1 MGCFLRHCLDMFS
14 SKPKF
19 TPGVP
24 FEVQRV
30 YDLLNPKPKELLQ
43 NAGERRFISEGEVG
57 VFNHKERRTKR
68 RYLYLFND
76 VLLVTKK
83 EGKKSYWLKI
93 FITLGPSLR
102 VEDVPDTA
110 TKYKVEFRIYALKK
124 TIIMFTRTEDE
135 KHRWL
140 EMIRDCINNKKDDD
154 APPAYTPDEIAPA
167 PVVEKEADIQ
177 IADVSNYTSFEG
189 EQDEPSEEFNP
200 ELNSDAQDI
209 LRAEKPLPATPAS
222 TPVQGSALE
231 DFSSTARRP
240 APPIP
245 AVEDED
251 SSDSDG
257 YYPVDSAYDYDPFAD
272 SQPLG
277 SQQPASDNFMQPTS
291 SDFAQNEPSQM
302 FTQDAFDPHLS
313 VEEQMKRLSMHAP
326 SFRGPQ

>member
-1 MGCFLRHCLDMFS
+1 
-14 SKPKF
+14 
-19 TPGVP
+19 
-24 FEVQRV
+24 
-30 YDLLNPKPKELLQ
+30 
-43 NAGERRFISEGEVG
+43 
-57 VFNHKERRTKR
+57 
-68 RYLYLFND
+68 
-76 VLLVTKK
+76 
-83 EGKKSYWLKI
+83 
-93 FITLGPSLR
+93 
-102 VEDVPDTA
+102 
-110 TKYKVEFRIYALKK
+110 VEFRIYALKK
-124 TIIMFTRTEDE
+124 TIILFTRTEDE

-140 EMIRDCINNKKDDD
+140 QLLRDCIANKKDEDE
-154 APPAYTPDEIAPA
+154 PPAYAPDS
-167 PVVEKEADIQ
+167 PVVASESTRAPKEEDIH
-177 IADVSNYTSFEG
+177 IADVTNYGSFEHDQG
-189 EQDEPSEEFNP
+189 DEPSEEFNP

>member
-1 MGCFLRHCLDMFS
+1 MGCFWRNSVGMFS

-30 YDLLNPKPKELLQ
+30 YDLLNPKPKELLN
-43 NAGERRFISEGEVG
+43 NAGERRFISEGEIG

-76 VLLVTKK
+76 VLLITKK

-93 FITLGPSLR
+93 YISLGPTLR

-124 TIIMFTRTEDE
+124 TIILFTRTEDE

-140 EMIRDCINNKKDDD
+140 QMIRDCIANKKD
-154 APPAYTPDEIAPA
+154 E
-167 PVVEKEADIQ
+167 
-177 IADVSNYTSFEG
+177 
-189 EQDEPSEEFNP
+189 DEPPEEFNP
-200 ELNSDAQDI
+200 VLNRDAQDI
-209 LRAEKPLPATPAS
+209 LHAEKPLPATPAS

-245 AVEDED
+245 EMDEDD

-257 YYPVDSAYDYDPFAD
+257 YPTVDSSYDYDPFAD

-277 SQQPASDNFMQPTS
+277 SQPAQGNTMQPFSSSS
-291 SDFAQNEPSQM
+291 SDFAQSEPSQM

>member
-1 MGCFLRHCLDMFS
+1 MGCFWRNSVGMFS

-30 YDLLNPKPKELLQ
+30 YDLLNPKPKELLN
-43 NAGERRFISEGEVG
+43 NAGERRFISEGEIG

-76 VLLVTKK
+76 VLLITKK

-93 FITLGPSLR
+93 YISLGPTLR

-124 TIIMFTRTEDE
+124 TIILFTRTEDE

-140 EMIRDCINNKKDDD
+140 QMIRDCIANKKDEDE
-154 APPAYTPDEIAPA
+154 PPAYAPDSPVHTPVAVSTD
-167 PVVEKEADIQ
+167 KEADIQ
-177 IADVSNYTSFEG
+177 IADVSGNYTSFEHDEG
-189 EQDEPSEEFNP
+189 EPS
-200 ELNSDAQDI
+200 
-209 LRAEKPLPATPAS
+209 
-222 TPVQGSALE
+222 E

-245 AVEDED
+245 EMDEDD

-257 YYPVDSAYDYDPFAD
+257 YPTVDSSYDYDPFAD

-277 SQQPASDNFMQPTS
+277 SQPAQGNTMQPFS
-291 SDFAQNEPSQM
+291 SSY
-302 FTQDAFDPHLS
+302 
-313 VEEQMKRLSMHAP
+313 
-326 SFRGPQ
+326 

>member
-1 MGCFLRHCLDMFS
+1 MFS

-30 YDLLNPKPKELLQ
+30 YDLLSPKPKELLQ
-43 NAGERRFISEGEVG
+43 NAGERRFISEGEIG

-76 VLLVTKK
+76 VLLITKK

-93 FITLGPSLR
+93 FISLGPSLR

-124 TIIMFTRTEDE
+124 TIILFSRTEDE

-140 EMIRDCINNKKDDD
+140 QLIRDCIANKKDEDE
-154 APPAYTPDEIAPA
+154 PPAYAPDS
-167 PVVEKEADIQ
+167 PVVTGSASMDKEADIQ
-177 IADVSNYTSFEG
+177 IADVSNYTSFEN
-189 EQDEPSEEFNP
+189 DEDEASEEFNP
-200 ELNSDAQDI
+200 EFNRDAQDI
-209 LRAEKPLPATPAS
+209 MHAEKPLPATPAS
-222 TPVQGSALE
+222 TPVQGSSLE

-245 AVEDED
+245 EADDGD

-257 YYPVDSAYDYDPFAD
+257 YPTVDSSYDYDPFAD

-277 SQQPASDNFMQPTS
+277 AQQPASGNIMQPIPANTGF
-291 SDFAQNEPSQM
+291 SDFAQSEPSQM

>member
-1 MGCFLRHCLDMFS
+1 MFS

-200 ELNSDAQDI
+200 ELNKDAQDI
-209 LRAEKPLPATPAS
+209 LNLEKPLPATPAS

-240 APPIP
+240 APPVP
-245 AVEDED
+245 EEEDD
-251 SSDSDG
+251 SDSDG
-257 YYPVDSAYDYDPFAD
+257 YPTVDSSYDYDPFAD

-277 SQQPASDNFMQPTS
+277 SQQPASGNAMEPIPSGSPYS
-291 SDFAQNEPSQM
+291 SFPQAEPSGM
-302 FTQDAFDPHLS
+302 FTQDAFDPNLS
-313 VEEQMKRLSMHAP
+313 VEEQMKRLSMAAP

>member
-1 MGCFLRHCLDMFS
+1 MGCFWRNSVGMFS

-30 YDLLNPKPKELLQ
+30 YDLLNPKPKELLN
-43 NAGERRFISEGEVG
+43 NAGERRFISEGEIG

-76 VLLVTKK
+76 VLLITKK

-93 FITLGPSLR
+93 YISLGPTLR

-124 TIIMFTRTEDE
+124 TIILFTRTEDE

-140 EMIRDCINNKKDDD
+140 QMIRDCIANKKDEDE
-154 APPAYTPDEIAPA
+154 PPAYAPDSPVHTPVAVSTD
-167 PVVEKEADIQ
+167 KEADIQ
-177 IADVSNYTSFEG
+177 IADVSGNYTSFEHDEG
-189 EQDEPSEEFNP
+189 EPSEEFNP
-200 ELNSDAQDI
+200 VLNRDAQDI
-209 LRAEKPLPATPAS
+209 LHAEKPLPATPV
-222 TPVQGSALE
+222 PEMDE
-231 DFSSTARRP
+231 D
-240 APPIP
+240 
-245 AVEDED
+245 D

-257 YYPVDSAYDYDPFAD
+257 YPTVDSSYDYDPFAD

-277 SQQPASDNFMQPTS
+277 SQPAQGNTMQPFSSSS
-291 SDFAQNEPSQM
+291 SDFAQSEPSQM
-302 FTQDAFDPHLS
+302 FTQ
-313 VEEQMKRLSMHAP
+313 
-326 SFRGPQ
+326 

>member
-1 MGCFLRHCLDMFS
+1 MGVIVFPRHSVGMFS

-30 YDLLNPKPKELLQ
+30 YDLLNPKPKELLH
-43 NAGERRFISEGEVG
+43 NAGERRFISEGEIG

-93 FITLGPSLR
+93 YISLGPSLR

-124 TIIMFTRTEDE
+124 TIILFTRTEDE

-140 EMIRDCINNKKDDD
+140 QLLRDCIANKKDEDE
-154 APPAYTPDEIAPA
+154 PPAYAPDS
-167 PVVEKEADIQ
+167 PVVASESTRAPKEEDIH
-177 IADVSNYTSFEG
+177 IADVTNYGSFEHDQG
-189 EQDEPSEEFNP
+189 DEPSEEFNP

-209 LRAEKPLPATPAS
+209 QRAEKPRLAVLRLLFLRWRTKTAATLMVIILWTPLMITILLRTPNLWAPNSLPRTIS
-222 TPVQGSALE
+222 CN
-231 DFSSTARRP
+231 
-240 APPIP
+240 PPLLI
-245 AVEDED
+245 
-251 SSDSDG
+251 SLRTSLLRCSLRM
-257 YYPVDSAYDYDPFAD
+257 
-272 SQPLG
+272 PLIL
-277 SQQPASDNFMQPTS
+277 T
-291 SDFAQNEPSQM
+291 
-302 FTQDAFDPHLS
+302 
-313 VEEQMKRLSMHAP
+313 
-326 SFRGPQ
+326 